1 MTRRN
6 PVIDEL
12 HALRERLGRAHGF
25 DAKRIAATIRKHERE
40 RQAVAQR
47 AVRAVRPVTPRGSRA
62 AQQAAAAD
70 KRRVKSVTAR
80 G

>member
-6 PVIDEL
+6 AVIDEL
-12 HALRERLGRAHGF
+12 HTLRERLGRAHGF
-25 DAKRIAATIRKHERE
+25 DATRIADTIREHERE
-40 RQAVAQR
+40 RETVT
-47 AVRAVRPVTPRGSRA
+47 VRKARITRKSATSGLR
-62 AQQAAAAD
+62 AAAAD